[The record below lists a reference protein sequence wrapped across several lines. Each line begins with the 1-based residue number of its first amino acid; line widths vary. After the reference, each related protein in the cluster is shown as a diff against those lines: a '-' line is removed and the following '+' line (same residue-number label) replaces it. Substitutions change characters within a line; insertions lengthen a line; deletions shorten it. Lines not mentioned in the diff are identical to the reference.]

1 MKDRIR
7 RVRKAPTKGNDEFIA
22 EMEDARREA
31 VLDSRETIHHINALK
46 RVLCEGEINYDEL
59 NRVMFGRPGWPRKGE
74 P

>member
-1 MKDRIR
+1 
-7 RVRKAPTKGNDEFIA
+7 
-22 EMEDARREA
+22 MEDARREA